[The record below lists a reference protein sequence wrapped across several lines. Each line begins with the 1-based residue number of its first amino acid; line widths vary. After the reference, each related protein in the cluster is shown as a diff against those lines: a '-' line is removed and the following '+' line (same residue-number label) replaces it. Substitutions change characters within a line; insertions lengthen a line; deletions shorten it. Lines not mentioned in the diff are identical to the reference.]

1 MMALLFLAQR
11 MGIMR
16 KYVLGLLGGTAAIA
30 LAASAASAADLP
42 ARAAPPAPVFSAVP
56 VFTWTGFYI
65 GANAGWGWRD
75 DDEETVILT
84 PGAGTPGL
92 AGTLFFPDNG
102 DGGFTGGGQI
112 GYNYQIGSFVVGV
125 EADIQWAD
133 TQDDE
138 DVRFVAGPGFTGTF
152 VPGVFESNAPEWWG
166 SVRARLG
173 VAFDRVL
180 VYGTGGLA
188 YSDDTAGWALGA
200 GVEWAL
206 PANWFGSSAV
216 TFGIEGLW
224 LSFDDDDDDDNRV
237 VGTFTPVGGT
247 PVSVIRP
254 GTGDDESDFF
264 VARAKLNFK
273 FGTY

>member
-1 MMALLFLAQR
+1 MLMKAR
-11 MGIMR
+11 I
-16 KYVLGLLGGTAAIA
+16 LGLLAATALTTAG
-30 LAASAASAADLP
+30 LTAASAADLP
-42 ARAAPPAPVFSAVP
+42 SAPPAPIFTPVP
-56 VFTWTGFYI
+56 VFTWTGFYA
-65 GANAGWGWRD
+65 GVNAGWGWRD
-75 DDEETVILT
+75 DNQETVILT

-92 AGTLFFPDNG
+92 AGTLFFPGNG
-102 DGGFTGGGQI
+102 DGGFTGGAQI
-112 GYNYQIGSFVVGV
+112 GYNYQIGSFVIGA

-133 TQDDE
+133 TNEDE
-138 DVRFVAGPGFTGTF
+138 NVTFLAGPGFAGTF

-206 PANWFGSSAV
+206 PVNWLGSSAV

-224 LSFDDDDDDDNRV
+224 LSFDEDDDDDRA
-237 VGTFTPVGGT
+237 VGTFTPVGGA
-247 PVSVIRP
+247 PVAVLRP